1 MRLTRFAVVGLLGLM
16 LPPPAGAGDEDD
28 PVPGN
33 LAYTAVTPCRI
44 ADTRQAGGSLAVGL
58 PRDFRVTGVGLQG
71 QGGSAAGCAV
81 PQGPVRA
88 VVVNF
93 VAVNPTGAGNLRG
106 WAYSTPPVG
115 PPAASILNYAAV
127 PGLNIANAI
136 VIPIC
141 QGTPADCPF
150 DLRVQASASGSHLVM
165 DVVGYFS
172 QASLLAETPSPGG
185 AVALTPICTAVQQLT
200 VNVPSAG
207 RVVVRASTQVYMAH
221 VQGAADDVYVNLAA
235 TPADC
240 TPPGG
245 AHGYRRWI
253 HPNAP
258 ATESVETGGFW
269 RVFPVAAAGSQTF
282 YLNAFATGGGAAE
295 FVSGTRLLATFHPN

>member
-1 MRLTRFAVVGLLGLM
+1 MRLTRVAVVGLLGL
-16 LPPPAGAGDEDD
+16 LLAPPAGAGDEDD

-93 VAVNPTGAGNLRG
+93 VAVNPTGPGNLRG

-136 VIPIC
+136 VVPIC

-172 QASLLAETPSPGG
+172 STSLLAETPTGG
-185 AVALTPICTAVQQLT
+185 AVALTPACTAVQQVT

-207 RVVVRASTQVYMAH
+207 RVLVRASAQFYVAH
-221 VQGAADDVYVNLAA
+221 VQGAPDDVFVNLAA
-235 TPADC
+235 SPVDC
-240 TPPGG
+240 SGAGG

-253 HPNAP
+253 HANAP
-258 ATESVETGGFW
+258 ATETVETGSFW
-269 RVFPVAAAGSQTF
+269 RVFPVAAAGSHTF
-282 YLNAFATGGGAAE
+282 YLTAFGTGGGAAE
-295 FVSGTRLLATFHPN
+295 FVSGTRLIATFHPN